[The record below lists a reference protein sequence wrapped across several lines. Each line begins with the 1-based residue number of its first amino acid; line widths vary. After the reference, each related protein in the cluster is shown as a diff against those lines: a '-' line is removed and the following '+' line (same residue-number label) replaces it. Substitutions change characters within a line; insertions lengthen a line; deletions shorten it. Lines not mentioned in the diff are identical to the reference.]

1 MHSTATE
8 SHRFVDT
15 DPDAMVMS
23 LQDAIVDGFCTGNR
37 QVGRYTYTV
46 RMDSSFGRTRTA
58 DEGLMKICIPHSL

>member
-37 QVGRYTYTV
+37 QVGRYTYV
-46 RMDSSFGRTRTA
+46 WIVLSEEPERRTRA
-58 DEGLMKICIPHSL
+58 